1 MVTFSEMKRLSSD
14 NRERSALL
22 RGNVP
27 TASENSPSVKG
38 KECLETIEK
47 SFLYGKG
54 ET

>member
-27 TASENSPSVKG
+27 TASEKPPSVKG
-38 KECLETIEK
+38 KDCLETIEK